1 MLFDCLKWC
10 FDILLIQIQNTKYVI
25 IIIIIESSVGDLLA
39 IILGTCRGDY
49 SVDFSVEAV
58 EHKYVKLFMAHF
70 EWFYVN
76 ALQKVFIYK
85 KKKKKKLRV
94 LHIYRKHF
102 D

>member
-1 MLFDCLKWC
+1 M
-10 FDILLIQIQNTKYVI
+10 
-25 IIIIIESSVGDLLA
+25 GDLLG

-85 KKKKKKLRV
+85 KKKKKNCECFIFIENILTRTV
-94 LHIYRKHF
+94 LKRRRLFCFALIYVFRNM
-102 D
+102 

>member
-1 MLFDCLKWC
+1 LLFDCLKWC

-58 EHKYVKLFMAHF
+58 EHKAWQKKKGKSAQNKNDNKIG
-70 EWFYVN
+70 FYV
-76 ALQKVFIYK
+76 LIKT
-85 KKKKKKLRV
+85 
-94 LHIYRKHF
+94 